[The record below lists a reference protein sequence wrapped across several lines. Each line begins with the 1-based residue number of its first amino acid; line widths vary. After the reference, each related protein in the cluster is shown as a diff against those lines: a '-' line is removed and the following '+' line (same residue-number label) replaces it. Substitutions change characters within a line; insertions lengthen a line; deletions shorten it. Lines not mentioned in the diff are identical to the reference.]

1 MSSVALFY
9 GSPPVD
15 EILQSLTSL
24 ATETYGA
31 SRAEALH
38 TVLEEL
44 AADLATLREVSMEPE
59 DGP

>member
-1 MSSVALFY
+1 M
-9 GSPPVD
+9 D

-38 TVLEEL
+38 PSLEEL
-44 AADLATLREVSMEPE
+44 AADLATLREVSMDPE